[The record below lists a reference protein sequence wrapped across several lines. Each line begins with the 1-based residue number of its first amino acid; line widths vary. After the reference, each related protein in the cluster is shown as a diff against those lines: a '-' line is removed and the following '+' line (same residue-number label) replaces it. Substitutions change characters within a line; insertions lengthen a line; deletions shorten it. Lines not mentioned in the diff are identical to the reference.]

1 MNIIGIISLAILI
14 LLVVA
19 LLRKVGSNT
28 TANLFKV
35 SIKAVANNKM
45 RSFLSMLGIIIGVS
59 AVIIMMSIGQ
69 GSKESIR
76 QELSTMGTNLLTIRP
91 GADMRGGVRQDPSAM
106 QTLKVAD
113 YERILR
119 EKKFVTKVSPEVT
132 ASGQVIYG
140 NNNTNTTVYGES
152 TEYLEIKLWDI
163 EEGMCF
169 TEEDVKK
176 ASKKVVVGA
185 TIVKELFGE
194 HTDPIGKT
202 IRFKSIPMTIVG
214 VLKSKGYNNWGMDQ
228 DNVIIAPYTTVMKRI
243 AAQTWFS
250 SINCSAVT
258 EELSDAAIEELTQIL
273 RDNHKLKGE
282 AADDFTIRSQAEFM
296 ETMSSTMDTV
306 TLILVVA
313 AAFSLLVAGI
323 GIMNIMLVS
332 VTERT
337 KEIGLRMA
345 VGATGSIISFQ
356 FLIESVLISI
366 TGGLIGILFGCTVS
380 EFVVP
385 MLGMPSSVPA
395 WSIFV
400 SFLVCV
406 VIGIAFGYIPALK
419 AARMDPIEAIRH
431 E

>member
-1 MNIIGIISLAILI
+1 MNIL
-14 LLVVA
+14 
-19 LLRKVGSNT
+19 
-28 TANLFKV
+28 NLFKV
-35 SIKAVANNKM
+35 SLRAVANNKM
-45 RSFLSMLGIIIGVS
+45 RSFLSMLGIIIGVA

-106 QTLKVAD
+106 QTLKMAD

-140 NNNTNTTVYGES
+140 NNNTNTSMYGES
-152 TEYLEIKLWDI
+152 PEYLEIKQWDV
-163 EEGMCF
+163 EEGECF
-169 TEEDVKK
+169 TEEDIKK
-176 ASKKVVVGA
+176 AAKVVVVGT
-185 TIVKELFGE
+185 TIVKELFGNV
-194 HTDPIGKT
+194 DPIGKT
-202 IRFKSIPMTIVG
+202 VRFKSIPMRIVG
-214 VLKSKGYNNWGMDQ
+214 VLKSKGYNSWGMDQ
-228 DNVIIAPYTTVMKRI
+228 DNVMIAPYTTVMKRI

-250 SINCSAVT
+250 SIVCSAVT
-258 EELSDAAIEELTQIL
+258 EELSDAAIEELTQML
-273 RDNHKLKGE
+273 RDNHKLKE
-282 AADDFTIRSQAEFM
+282 DAADDFTIRSQAEMM

-345 VGATGSIISFQ
+345 VGATGPVISLQ
-356 FLIESVLISI
+356 FLIESVLISV
-366 TGGLIGILFGCTVS
+366 TGGLIGILVGGGVS
-380 EFVVP
+380 SLLP
-385 MLGMPSSVPA
+385 MMGMPSSVPA
-395 WSIFV
+395 WSVYV

-406 VIGIAFGYIPALK
+406 FIGVLFGYIPAQK
-419 AARMDPIEAIRH
+419 AANMDPIEAIRH

>member
-1 MNIIGIISLAILI
+1 MNIL
-14 LLVVA
+14 
-19 LLRKVGSNT
+19 
-28 TANLFKV
+28 NLFKV
-35 SIKAVANNKM
+35 SLKAVANNKM
-45 RSFLSMLGIIIGVS
+45 RSFLSMLGIIIGVA

-91 GADMRGGVRQDPSAM
+91 GADMRGGVRQDPSSM
-106 QTLKVAD
+106 QTLKMAD

-140 NNNTNTTVYGES
+140 NNNTNTSMYGES
-152 TEYLEIKLWDI
+152 VDYLDIKQWDV
-163 EEGMCF
+163 EEGECF
-169 TEEDVKK
+169 NEEDIKK
-176 ASKKVVVGA
+176 AAKVCVIGA
-185 TIVKELFGE
+185 TIVKELFGN
-194 HTDPIGKT
+194 TDPIGKT
-202 IRFKSIPMTIVG
+202 VRFKSIPMRVIG
-214 VLKSKGYNNWGMDQ
+214 VLKSKGYNSWGMDQ
-228 DNVIIAPYTTVMKRI
+228 DNVMIAPYTTVMKRI
-243 AAQTWFS
+243 AAQTFFS
-250 SINCSAVT
+250 SIVCSAVT

-282 AADDFTIRSQAEFM
+282 ADDDFTIRSQAEMM

-345 VGATGSIISFQ
+345 VGATGPVISLQ
-356 FLIESVLISI
+356 FLIESVLISV
-366 TGGLIGILFGCTVS
+366 TGGLLGILVGCGAS
-380 EFVVP
+380 SFLP
-385 MLGMPSSVPA
+385 LFGMPSSVPA
-395 WSIFV
+395 WSIYV

-406 VIGIAFGYIPALK
+406 CIGILFGYIPAQ
-419 AARMDPIEAIRH
+419 
-431 E
+431 